1 MNRKR
6 GWEIVQQGE
15 DKMTCRDTENLLELE
30 RIREIPAAEQ
40 QALKRHLASCH
51 RCGETAKVAR
61 LSSVLLRTLREE
73 IVPGPSFY
81 ARLRER
87 IAAAS
92 GDQLDSTFLHAWGF
106 ARRLIPAVALGVLV
120 LAGVAISLGGPSAP
134 QQVQGAQSREIYA
147 FSLEEV
153 NLTGSVERPSQ
164 DQMLAFVL
172 MQGEVRGAGSGE

>member
-1 MNRKR
+1 
-6 GWEIVQQGE
+6 
-15 DKMTCRDTENLLELE
+15 MTCRDTKSLLELE
-30 RIREIPAAEQ
+30 QRGAISPGEE
-40 QALKRHLASCH
+40 QALTFHLATCR

-61 LSSVLLRTLREE
+61 LSSVLLGSLREE
-73 IVPGPSFY
+73 FAPGPSFY

-87 IAAAS
+87 IAAGRS
-92 GDQLDSTFLHAWGF
+92 ELLDSTLLHAWSF
-106 ARRLIPAVALGVLV
+106 ARRLVPAVALGVLV
-120 LAGVAISLGGPSAP
+120 MAGVTISLGGLSTPRQLQAT
-134 QQVQGAQSREIYA
+134 QSRQTDA